1 LNFSQSP
8 PELKSFDF
16 FVENFY
22 MSANI
27 RALFIEDDV
36 DIINLTKRMLEGEG
50 IDVDVAMSVKFGI
63 EKIKSSKPDIVLIDL
78 MLPDGDGKEVVKWMK
93 QNKSYSGIPVIVI
106 TAKSSE
112 VDKVLLLELGADDY
126 LTKPF
131 SIKEL
136 AARIRAVLRR
146 YSTETSRDFFVLG
159 DLKIYFDEMRVF
171 IGDEEV
177 QLTKREFQIL
187 EYLVRNKGMVLK
199 REKILTA
206 IWGLVDDI
214 DENSRTLD
222 VHINNI
228 KKKLGKYKDV
238 IKTIRGVGY
247 RFG

>member
-1 LNFSQSP
+1 
-8 PELKSFDF
+8 
-16 FVENFY
+16 

-63 EKIKSSKPDIVLIDL
+63 EKIKSSKPDIVLLDL
-78 MLPDGDGKEVVKWMK
+78 MLPDGDGKEVLRWMK

-159 DLKIYFDEMRVF
+159 EMRVF

-228 KKKLGKYKDV
+228 KKKLGKYKDM